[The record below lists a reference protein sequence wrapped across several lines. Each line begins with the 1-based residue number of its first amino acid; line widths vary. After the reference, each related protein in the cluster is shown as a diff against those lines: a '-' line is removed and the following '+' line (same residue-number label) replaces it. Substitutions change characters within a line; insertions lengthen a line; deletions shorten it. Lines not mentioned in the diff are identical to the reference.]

1 MRGKHLRIF
10 LVAIDYRITPACAG
24 KTVHKSRNAKR
35 PWDHPRMCGENPL
48 RFVLA
53 DTHKGS
59 PPHVRGK
66 LRLLLALSNPL
77 GITPACAGKTRN
89 LPLKR
94 RQRRDH
100 PRMCGENN
108 KQSRFWAL
116 LRGSPPHV
124 RGKQLEKANETKWY
138 RITPACAGKTA
149 IQNKNLRE
157 SQDHPRMCGENVSIT
172 SGKIAYVGSPPHVR
186 GKHLVFAKIT
196 RNVGITPACA
206 GKTETVIDHLQKRW
220 DHPRM
225 CGENH

>member
-1 MRGKHLRIF
+1 MRGKLILLQYQKLTF
-10 LVAIDYRITPACAG
+10 GITPACAG
-24 KTVHKSRNAKR
+24 KTPCLCEAAPHNEDHPRMCGENDVRFLPVVACEGSPPHVRGKPVVVQGFHSVVGITPACAGKTLYVGRPRSDSR
-35 PWDHPRMCGENPL
+35 DHPRMCGENPL

-124 RGKQLEKANETKWY
+124 RGKQLEKANETKRY
-138 RITPACAGKTA
+138 RITPACAGKTF
-149 IQNKNLRE
+149 LL
-157 SQDHPRMCGENVSIT
+157 
-172 SGKIAYVGSPPHVR
+172 
-186 GKHLVFAKIT
+186 LVEKL
-196 RNVGITPACA
+196 
-206 GKTETVIDHLQKRW
+206 H
-220 DHPRM
+220 M
-225 CGENH
+225 